1 MARLIK
7 QLRLGCS
14 PGVDGVMADH
24 LRYGLGTTLAL
35 HISVMLTLCLQFGCV
50 PDPFRSGNLIPIL
63 KKPHL
68 DPTTAAHYRPITV
81 SITFSKLLELYML
94 SECSDHDAD
103 ANQYGFVAHRGTAT
117 AIALAHD
124 VCVYCQSEGSQ
135 TYLCSLDAEGAFD
148 ALPHP
153 IIFLKAANVM
163 PDHCWRLMYSWYSNM
178 HVRIKWGTCISDPI
192 PVNRDTRQGGLTSP
206 FLFNLFYEDLI
217 AELNLM
223 SCGISID
230 DHHYNVHCYADDI
243 LLSSA
248 TVSGLQRLIDCAV
261 GYITSHG
268 LRFNPAKSSCFS
280 YGKGASA
287 TECYI
292 EGQAIPQVE
301 EMVYLGATLRNDSG
315 TAHAE
320 RRSNSATKA
329 FYSLQGVGLR
339 LHGLSPDVCA
349 KLFTTGVRTVLSY
362 AIVCL

>member
-1 MARLIK
+1 
-7 QLRLGCS
+7 
-14 PGVDGVMADH
+14 
-24 LRYGLGTTLAL
+24 
-35 HISVMLTLCLQFGCV
+35 
-50 PDPFRSGNLIPIL
+50 
-63 KKPHL
+63 
-68 DPTTAAHYRPITV
+68 
-81 SITFSKLLELYML
+81 
-94 SECSDHDAD
+94 
-103 ANQYGFVAHRGTAT
+103 
-117 AIALAHD
+117 
-124 VCVYCQSEGSQ
+124 
-135 TYLCSLDAEGAFD
+135 
-148 ALPHP
+148 
-153 IIFLKAANVM
+153 
-163 PDHCWRLMYSWYSNM
+163 
-178 HVRIKWGTCISDPI
+178 
-192 PVNRDTRQGGLTSP
+192 
-206 FLFNLFYEDLI
+206 
-217 AELNLM
+217 M

-362 AIVCL
+362 ASEAVHLSSRALKKMESTQGKLIKSFLGLKKWSRTTPLLNALAVPPVAETVGLSSLKLLRSCLLHSSQATHFYLRAIEEGPVIHTLADRAMKYAETKNISVISFLTDNAYFNSKKKLLFPNEPADGLIDSLKNLLSDYNETSRHLVQLLVNSF